1 MKQRLLAV
9 LAALSACAVLLTACA
24 SAGKTTPTTDASQA
38 AETPTTEASTPSETE
53 TTSPE
58 TETTNRGAVRIEYA
72 EGTVAVESPDAFQE
86 RVDRMVED
94 AQKTIGLQFKNDAYS
109 DDGLNFDC
117 YIANPTRNERDM
129 FLAIYADLELTE
141 RVYLS
146 GLVAPG
152 HAFERITLE
161 RPLPEGDHTVYVA
174 FSQVEELDGQQTMRA
189 QALVTMDFH
198 VKFPGTESETDGN
211 AALSGSLGAQS

>member
-1 MKQRLLAV
+1 MKQRLFAV
-9 LAALSACAVLLTACA
+9 LVALNACAVLLTACA

-38 AETPTTEASTPSETE
+38 AETPIADASTTETSTPSETE
-53 TTSPE
+53 TTNP
-58 TETTNRGAVRIEYA
+58 GVVRIEYA
-72 EGTVAVESPDAFQE
+72 EGTVAVESPNAFQE
-86 RVDRMVED
+86 RVDQMVED

-109 DDGLNFDC
+109 ADGLNFDC
-117 YIANPTRNERDM
+117 YIANPSRNERDM

-141 RVYLS
+141 QVYLS

-174 FSQVEELDGQQTMRA
+174 FSQVEELEGQQTMRA

>member
-9 LAALSACAVLLTACA
+9 LVALGACAVLLTACA

-38 AETPTTEASTPSETE
+38 AETPIADASTTETSTPSETE
-53 TTSPE
+53 TTNP
-58 TETTNRGAVRIEYA
+58 GAVRIEYA

-86 RVDRMVED
+86 RVDQMLED

-141 RVYLS
+141 QVFLS

-152 HAFERITLE
+152 PAFERITLE

>member
-9 LAALSACAVLLTACA
+9 LVALGACAVLLTACA

-38 AETPTTEASTPSETE
+38 AETPIADASTTETSTPSETE
-53 TTSPE
+53 TTNP
-58 TETTNRGAVRIEYA
+58 GAVRIEYA

-86 RVDRMVED
+86 RVDQMLED

-141 RVYLS
+141 QVFLS